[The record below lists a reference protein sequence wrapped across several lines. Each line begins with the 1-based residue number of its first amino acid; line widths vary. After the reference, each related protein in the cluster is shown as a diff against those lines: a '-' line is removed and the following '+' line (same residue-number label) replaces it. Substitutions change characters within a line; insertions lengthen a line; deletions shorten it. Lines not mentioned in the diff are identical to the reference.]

1 VDNLNSH
8 RKENMKTSKRITALI
23 IEDEEPA
30 RDLLKAYLA
39 DFDNIELVGECEN
52 GFTGIKAINENK
64 IDLIFLDIQMPKLSG
79 FEMLELL
86 DEAPEI
92 IFTTAFD
99 EFAIKAFDMNAVDYL
114 LKPFSRDRFK
124 AALEKAFLKIKN
136 KSKSK
141 EELDNLLNHVQNNT
155 KEIENVIVKSNHKI
169 HIIPVEDIFNIEA
182 EDDYVMIYTE
192 KNKYLKHQTMKYFEE
207 HLPASKFLRI
217 HRSNIIRLSAVDQ
230 IQHYSKEN
238 YIVILKNDLQ
248 LKVSKSRIKE
258 LRKEFDF

>member
-1 VDNLNSH
+1 
-8 RKENMKTSKRITALI
+8 MKTLKKIKVLI

-30 RDLLKAYLA
+30 RDLIKAYLS
-39 DFDNIELVGECEN
+39 DYKDIEIVGECEN
-52 GFTGIKAINENK
+52 GFIGIKAINENQP
-64 IDLIFLDIQMPKLSG
+64 DLIFLDIQMPKLNG

-86 DEAPEI
+86 DETPEI

-124 AALEKAFLKIKN
+124 TALEKAFLKIKN
-136 KSKSK
+136 KSNSK
-141 EELDNLLNHVQNNT
+141 EELDKILNHVHRNT
-155 KEIENVIVKSNHKI
+155 KEIETVVVKSNHNI
-169 HIIPVEDIFNIEA
+169 QIIPVDEILNIEA
-182 EDDYVMIYTE
+182 EDDYVMIYTKE
-192 KNKYLKHQTMKYFEE
+192 GKYLKHQTMKYFEE

-238 YIVILKNDLQ
+238 YIVVLKNDSQ
-248 LKVSKSRIKE
+248 VKVSKSRIKE

>member
-1 VDNLNSH
+1 MQSTKKNQ
-8 RKENMKTSKRITALI
+8 MKTSEKIKILI

-39 DFDNIELVGECEN
+39 DHKDIELIEECEN
-52 GFTGIKAINENK
+52 GFTGIKAINEK
-64 IDLIFLDIQMPKLSG
+64 QPDLIFLDIQMPKLNG

-86 DEAPEI
+86 DETPEI

-124 AALEKAFLKIKN
+124 SALEKAFLRIKN

-141 EELDNLLNHVQNNT
+141 KEFNNLLKHIQENS
-155 KEIENVIVKSNHKI
+155 KEIENVVVKSNHKI
-169 HIIPVEDIFNIEA
+169 NIIPVDEILNIEA
-182 EDDYVMIYTE
+182 EDDYVMIYTAE
-192 KNKYLKHQTMKYFEE
+192 GKYLKHQTMKYFED
-207 HLPASKFLRI
+207 HLPSSKFLRI
-217 HRSNIIRLSAVDQ
+217 HRSNIIRLSAVSQ
-230 IQHYSKEN
+230 IQHYAKEN

-248 LKVSKSRIKE
+248 VKVSKSRIKE